1 MNINDLYENLNQIIS
16 TQDAKNIKLD
26 SDIKLRTTY
35 FQDSFRLTFDINGN
49 SFMDMKRI
57 KLEFKT
63 DLESNILLKLDF
75 LLIEK
80 DSEAGIDTEEEFG
93 YSYYIRYKGDGSAN
107 LIKKTQVNAFM
118 YSDYLKEIDKPE
130 EKIMFIMENFLIDRL
145 ELEDLY
151 NLKYDSYIY
160 QDKTFDKLIRVLEY
174 TKNIDMEI
182 TNNLKIKNN

>member
-1 MNINDLYENLNQIIS
+1 MNINDLYKNLNEIIS
-16 TQDAKNIKLD
+16 TYNNPNLKLD
-26 SDIKLRTTY
+26 SDIKLRTIA
-35 FQDSFRLTFDINGN
+35 FPDSFRVIFDINGN
-49 SFMDMKRI
+49 SFLDMKRI
-57 KLEFKT
+57 KLEFKK
-63 DLESNILLKLDF
+63 DLESNIMLKLDF

-93 YSYYIRYKGDGSAN
+93 YCYYIRYKEDGSAN
-107 LIKKTQVNAFM
+107 LIKKNQVNALM
-118 YSDYLKEIDKPE
+118 YIDYLKEIDKPE

-174 TKNIDMEI
+174 TKNIDTTI
-182 TNNLKIKNN
+182 TNNLKLKNN